1 MKFNFSAK
9 KLTRGA
15 RRFVQLQVLFN
26 GMNAILT
33 LFLNTFLLNSYGS
46 TSKEIIIYNV
56 IMALMQPAAMITAMI
71 FTEKFHALLTQRIGF
86 VFYGAAL
93 VTLCLFGEKVAPL
106 YPLFA
111 VMLSFGAGYY
121 YSVYS
126 AQMLNYTND
135 DNRDLIAGALGLFG
149 SVISIVL
156 PLLSGL
162 LIKCFGTS
170 IGYMIV
176 FGLSALLAF
185 FALFTN
191 CRLPELPK
199 HKKGSAFRMV
209 CKTILK
215 DKNAR
220 LVMIAN
226 GLSNCRSFTI
236 PIFVTILFYRLASD
250 GNKEF
255 YTSLNST
262 IGYVVTLLG
271 ASIYAS
277 FVKSEN
283 RVKFS
288 VLAAVAVT
296 LPVIA
301 MVFELNI
308 ITIVIFN
315 AFYGFFTTFTATPVL
330 NTHFKVMEDLRLSE
344 YGAEAHLLREFFVS
358 IGRVIGLLMVWLIP
372 QTNIGTMAVLV
383 CMSGFEII
391 NSTILHII
399 KKRSQKANSK

>member
-1 MKFNFSAK
+1 MDSKAK
-9 KLTRGA
+9 K
-15 RRFVQLQVLFN
+15 FVQLQVLFT
-26 GMNAILT
+26 GMNAILV

-46 TSKEIIIYNV
+46 TSKEVILYNV
-56 IMALMQPAAMITAMI
+56 IMALVQPVAMITAMK

-86 VFYGAAL
+86 IFYGCAL
-93 VTLCLFGEKVAPL
+93 IILCAFGDNVSPL

-126 AQMLNYTND
+126 AQMMNYTND
-135 DNRDLIAGALGLFG
+135 NNRDLVAGALGLFG
-149 SVISIVL
+149 SIISIIL
-156 PLLSGL
+156 PLLSGV
-162 LIKCFGTS
+162 LISWFGTK

-191 CRLPELPK
+191 TKLPTLPK
-199 HKKGSAFRMV
+199 HKKEPVFKKV
-209 CKTILK
+209 CVTVFS
-215 DKNAR
+215 DRNGR
-220 LVMIAN
+220 LIMLAN

-236 PIFVTILFYRLASD
+236 PIFVTILFYRLAES

-262 IGYVVTLLG
+262 IGYVVMLLG
-271 ASIYAS
+271 SSMYAS

-288 VLAAVAVT
+288 VLASVVVT

-301 MVFELNI
+301 MLLDLNI
-308 ITIVIFN
+308 IMIVIFN
-315 AFYGFFTTFTATPVL
+315 AVYGFFNTFTATPVL
-330 NTHFKVMEDLRLSE
+330 NTHFKVMEDLGIGCE
-344 YGAEAHLLREFFVS
+344 YGAEIHLLREFFVS

-372 QTNIGTMAVLV
+372 QTTVGIIFVLV
-383 CMSGFEII
+383 CMSVFELI
-391 NSTILHII
+391 NSAILHSI
-399 KKRSQKANSK
+399 KKHTIKIDEIL